1 MTSIHN
7 LIILTNNII
16 NIIDNIKIKIN
27 NLSYKLNQNNQKAN
41 FLFINKHL
49 NLNYSFLLNNHLL
62 NNDLLNNNKF
72 LTDKL
77 QKLSD
82 NNNFF
87 DIAYILSNLVIKKY
101 PTYRPCEL
109 DDIIHGNYCWL
120 KKKANNLG
128 YWGWKLI
135 NCISISPEN
144 RLLPSQLKNLANQPE
159 INEYLKFI
167 NSLFNIYLIIPI
179 TNQIKKYVQN
189 NENYYQNQIAKNLNL
204 DKIENL
210 LDIKKGYI
218 ISEIISK
225 MEDQDIIT
233 SYIYKN
239 KKYFKDSHMFHNEFR
254 PGLYKSPRCKLSKP
268 QLFCIQIIEEFLI
281 NNNLLKDFSLEDEYI
296 IKDNIYNQNSKLKA
310 RPRIDIALIDKN
322 TNKILLAIES
332 DGKQHDEIV
341 SHFQRNGISDL
352 NKQKIRDQKKDEWIY
367 NNTNF
372 KCIRVKDI
380 YYKDGIRNEPTG
392 LEKKNYLLIKLNNF
406 LDEYNKLP
414 K

>member
-1 MTSIHN
+1 MTSIN
-7 LIILTNNII
+7 SLVILTLNIT
-16 NIIDNIKIKIN
+16 NIIDNIKIKID
-27 NLSYKLNQNNQKAN
+27 NLSNKLNKTNHKIYSLFNNKY
-41 FLFINKHL
+41 FI
-49 NLNYSFLLNNHLL
+49 LNYSLLL

-72 LTDKL
+72 LLDKL
-77 QKLSD
+77 QKFSE

-101 PTYRPCEL
+101 PTYRPSEL
-109 DDIIHGNYCWL
+109 DDIIHGNYFWQ

-135 NCISISPEN
+135 NCTNISTEN
-144 RLLPSQLKNLANQPE
+144 KLLPSQLKKLANQPE
-159 INEYLKFI
+159 INTYLKFI
-167 NSLFNIYLIIPI
+167 NSLFRIYLIIPI
-179 TNQIKKYVQN
+179 TNQIKKFIQN
-189 NENYYQNQIAKNLNL
+189 NENYYQNQIAKKLNL

-210 LDIKKGYI
+210 LNIKNGYI

-233 SYIYKN
+233 SYLYKN
-239 KKYFKDSHMFHNEFR
+239 KKYFKDSHKFHSEFIA
-254 PGLYKSPRCKLSKP
+254 GLYKSPRCKISKP

-281 NNNLLKDFSLEDEYI
+281 NNNLLNNFSLQDEYI
-296 IKDNIYNQNSKLKA
+296 IRDNIYNENSKLKA
-310 RPRIDIALIDKN
+310 CPRIDIALIDKN
-322 TNKILLAIES
+322 TNKLLLAIEA

-341 SHFQRNGISDL
+341 PHFQRNGLSDL

-372 KCIRVKDI
+372 KSIRIKDT
-380 YYKDGIRNEPTG
+380 YFKDGKKFEPTG

-406 LDEYNKLP
+406 LDKYIN
-414 K
+414 